1 MHQAMRR
8 RSAGIMR
15 FFLQLA
21 QAAPHLREESIE
33 WLDRL
38 EPEHDNV
45 RAALD
50 HFEQVGRDDHGA
62 RAVPAFWWFWSLR
75 GPCEGGSSSARACD
89 RGR

>member
-1 MHQAMRR
+1 MHRAMRR

-50 HFEQVGRDDHGA
+50 HFEQVGRDDLVLELCAGVLVVLVA
-62 RAVPAFWWFWSLR
+62 A
-75 GPCEGGSSSARACD
+75 GPQ
-89 RGR
+89 